1 MPALVKQFKVVRIH
15 YSDHKYFLMKGNN
28 DKQYMLQI
36 YNPESNSITDR
47 LWDERYDLP
56 IEAYKNN
63 KYVTVYTA

>member
-1 MPALVKQFKVVRIH
+1 
-15 YSDHKYFLMKGNN
+15 MKGNK

-36 YNPESNSITDR
+36 YNPESGSVTDK
-47 LWDERYDLP
+47 LWDGRYDLP